1 MPPDA
6 PSASRATKE
15 AAVCGKNV
23 AVLNVEGAVSFVSW
37 MQITPRSRPMRLLLT
52 SDEKATSS
60 GHINTDPAPL
70 QKKKCLGR

>member
-1 MPPDA
+1 
-6 PSASRATKE
+6 
-15 AAVCGKNV
+15 
-23 AVLNVEGAVSFVSW
+23 

-60 GHINTDPAPL
+60 GHINTDPTPL